1 LDEPLVWVRI
11 VHFAATLSIAGT
23 VLFLAL
29 LAEPAFRKLDDGGK
43 DPARV
48 RSWLAWIEWIGL
60 ALVVL
65 SGAAWL
71 VLKAAEMGDVPW
83 RAVFSEDLVPMVL
96 SGTDFGQDWIARS
109 MLAALLAAVLLAAK
123 PGQRFY
129 RPILIFA
136 CFVASGLVGTLAWA
150 GHAAATADEFGTL
163 HIASDILHL
172 VAAAAW
178 VGALIPLALVIGLA
192 LARRDASSTAIAR
205 EVVLRFSIVGIISV
219 GTIVITGIV
228 NSWAILGSVTAL
240 VGTDYGRLLLAKI
253 VLFLAMLSLA
263 TINRLRLTPVFVHKI
278 DAVTS
283 QKALRNIQIN
293 TVLEATIGVLIVGI
307 VGLLGTMSPTS

>member
-1 LDEPLVWVRI
+1 LDEPLVWVRF
-11 VHFAATLSIAGT
+11 VHFAATLSVAGT

-29 LAEPAFRKLDDGGK
+29 LAEPTFRKLDDGGK

-48 RSWLAWIEWIGL
+48 RSWLARLEWIGL

-83 RAVFSEDLVPMVL
+83 PAAFSEGLVPMVL

-109 MLAALLAAVLLAAK
+109 ILAALLTAALLAARA
-123 PGQRFY
+123 GRRFY
-129 RPILIFA
+129 RPTLIFA
-136 CFVASGLVGTLAWA
+136 CFVAFGLVGTLAWA
-150 GHAAATADEFGTL
+150 GHAAATADEFGIL

-172 VAAAAW
+172 AAAAAW
-178 VGALIPLALVIGLA
+178 VGALIPLALVIGVA

-205 EVVLRFSIVGIISV
+205 EAVLRFSMLGIISV

-253 VLFLAMLSLA
+253 GLFLAMLSLA
-263 TINRLRLTPVFVHKI
+263 AINRLRLTPVFVHKI

-283 QKALRNIQIN
+283 QKALRNIQTN